1 MTEPYIEKVY
11 KYLASRQL
19 CVIVIDNVDL
29 YEDDAL
35 ETNVFSEAISIS
47 KTIRCNT
54 IVSIRDTTFI
64 KHKNTSIFNAY
75 ELKKFW
81 VNPPSFK
88 EVLSKRLNY
97 AKKIL
102 KDKTAELVLNNGAK
116 VKIDDLSLFF
126 QIVQKSVLNENNS
139 KLLEYLSDRNP
150 RRGIALIQNFLT
162 SGHIQ
167 ADKAINNYITG
178 DAQYTFPFHEI
189 FKGCLLGQWK
199 YFKENRSDVYNIFDS
214 NLGSRTFQLLRFY
227 ILKSLFDKAKIGTP
241 EVNIED
247 IKITI
252 SYFGGSDEI
261 ANKVIKSLLENSL
274 IHSNDEHTVNPNYYI
289 TLCGGYYI
297 SNLSKSIVYVE
308 TVMYDTNIFDSE
320 IFDQLC
326 HITIEIEDSRDIVYR
341 MKIRKRRIK
350 IFIDYLYSME
360 SEIIKISELKNLSYI
375 KMIEDN
381 LLKEFDKAI
390 ERLYHRY
397 GGHASNRPTSES
409 K

>member
-1 MTEPYIEKVY
+1 
-11 KYLASRQL
+11 
-19 CVIVIDNVDL
+19 
-29 YEDDAL
+29 
-35 ETNVFSEAISIS
+35 
-47 KTIRCNT
+47 
-54 IVSIRDTTFI
+54 
-64 KHKNTSIFNAY
+64 
-75 ELKKFW
+75 
-81 VNPPSFK
+81 
-88 EVLSKRLNY
+88 
-97 AKKIL
+97 
-102 KDKTAELVLNNGAK
+102 
-116 VKIDDLSLFF
+116 
-126 QIVQKSVLNENNS
+126 
-139 KLLEYLSDRNP
+139 
-150 RRGIALIQNFLT
+150 
-162 SGHIQ
+162 
-167 ADKAINNYITG
+167 
-178 DAQYTFPFHEI
+178 
-189 FKGCLLGQWK
+189 
-199 YFKENRSDVYNIFDS
+199 
-214 NLGSRTFQLLRFY
+214 
-227 ILKSLFDKAKIGTP
+227 
-241 EVNIED
+241 
-247 IKITI
+247 
-252 SYFGGSDEI
+252 
-261 ANKVIKSLLENSL
+261 VIKSLLENSL